1 MRGRNPELVGYP
13 LAKVTVCSS
22 GWLAAI
28 LLFLISATSYA
39 ETNSVA
45 IGSPPSNPAGSLP
58 AAVPDD
64 RHSVLFKL
72 LRIFSSKLREMDRTV
87 ATLNQECENLPTPP
101 AVRQPASRGYLLN
114 INDPEVTRS
123 WVQVDLG
130 SPQPIN
136 GVGIVPAKALAG
148 NRIIVDYG
156 FPLRFRVEISD
167 KADFSQS
174 KIIGD
179 FSKDDQPKPNNYP
192 IYIPI
197 FGATTRYVRITVT
210 KFRVEDNHDVFALGE
225 LLVFSHGLN
234 VAAGRPVSSP
244 HSVEKSGIW
253 GRQLLVDG
261 RSYLGPPVDEK
272 RPSPT
277 RGFLSEA
284 VTNLDGNHWIQI
296 DLGREQ
302 PIEQVL
308 LFPAHLSGVSDEPD
322 YGLPVR
328 FSIKA
333 GNDPQLTVSHMLYSD
348 LPTDNGGQM
357 LNPIFVPGDGKPARY
372 LRIIGTQFREWDSKE
387 LMAFA
392 EIQVYSGGQNVALG
406 KPVTASDAVSSPD
419 WSPNYLTDGYSSDF
433 ALVDLTS
440 WYIGLARRGELLRQ
454 LNDSA
459 VESKAVEEATAT
471 WLIGITGGIFLTTG
485 VVWVGWASKIRKQR
499 RHELRRLRQQ
509 IASDLHDAIGSNLGS
524 IALISGL
531 ATNRTGCSGELLQD
545 FTDIQQVAEQT
556 SEALREVVWLTDPR
570 GATMVELITRMREL
584 VPQILRGLEYQIN
597 IPDNIASQSASP
609 ALIHHIFLC
618 FKETLHNVVKHSHA
632 TKAEIGVWIEQQKLY
647 LRVQDNGVGFDA
659 TKMAVGRGLR
669 NSRERIAQLKGVI
682 QFDNAP
688 GKGSSITFIIPL

>member
-13 LAKVTVCSS
+13 LAKVTASAA

-28 LLFLISATSYA
+28 LLFIISATSYA
-39 ETNSVA
+39 ETNSMA
-45 IGSPPSNPAGSLP
+45 IGTPPLNPAGFPP

-87 ATLNQECENLPTPP
+87 ATLNQECENLPVPP

-114 INDPEVTRS
+114 INDPEVTKS

-136 GVGIVPAKALAG
+136 GVGIVPAKALVG
-148 NRIIVDYG
+148 NRIITDYG

-179 FSKDDQPKPNNYP
+179 FSNEDQPKPNNYP

-210 KFRVEDNHDVFALGE
+210 KFRTEDNHYVFALGE

-244 HSVEKSGIW
+244 HSVEKSGVW

-328 FSIKA
+328 FTIKA
-333 GNDPQLTVSHMLYSD
+333 GNDPQLIVSHMLYSD
-348 LPTDNGGQM
+348 LPTDEGAQM
-357 LNPIFVPGDGKPARY
+357 LNPIFVRGDGQPARY
-372 LRIIGTQFREWDSKE
+372 LRINGTQFREWDSKK

-392 EIQVYSGGQNVALG
+392 EIQVYFGGQNVALG
-406 KPVTASDAVSSPD
+406 KPVTASDAVTSPD
-419 WSPNYLTDGYSSDF
+419 WSPNYLTDGYNSDY
-433 ALVDLTS
+433 AIVDLTS

-459 VESKAVEEATAT
+459 VERKSVEEATAT

-485 VVWVGWASKIRKQR
+485 VVWVGWAWKIRKQR
-499 RHELRRLRQQ
+499 RYELRRLRQQ

-618 FKETLHNVVKHSHA
+618 FKETLHNVIKHSHA
-632 TKAEIGVWIEQQKLY
+632 TKVNIEVWSERQKLY
-647 LRVQDNGVGFDA
+647 VRVQDNGVGFDA
-659 TKMAVGRGLR
+659 TIPAVGRGLR
-669 NSRERIAQLKGVI
+669 NARERATQLRGDFQI
-682 QFDNAP
+682 ESSP
-688 GKGSSITFIIPL
+688 GKGSTITFVATL